1 MHGEKGEI
9 LSLRQSHFVVVL
21 PTLPSVREGRRLSG
35 EDIDDSINWGLTRAE
50 KAGNVDLRRNLYTCN
65 ILLLTNFVLVWG
77 DKGERSLVNFHQIT
91 VHGLFATYNSKP
103 AAVGC
108 RVAGSLLP
116 RGERSQ

>member
-50 KAGNVDLRRNLYTCN
+50 
-65 ILLLTNFVLVWG
+65 
-77 DKGERSLVNFHQIT
+77 
-91 VHGLFATYNSKP
+91 
-103 AAVGC
+103 
-108 RVAGSLLP
+108 
-116 RGERSQ
+116 